1 MVSFPGFGTPES
13 PLRKTAILRFRWNW
27 PLLSIA
33 LFACG
38 DGGKERV
45 TDSGDGQPLP
55 EPLTI
60 REVLYQRDGSA
71 VVLLLRPD
79 GRVVQLPIA
88 ECTGNVV
95 YDKIHDIPFPRP
107 LTHDLFKAI
116 ADELGLAVPRVTI
129 DAVGDS
135 AVAHVSVARGTSVVD
150 LEASPGDALA
160 VAQRTSAEIVGTPAL
175 LEHLT
180 LGFED
185 RPESAAPAEKAVL
198 GGQPAPAARPFQSQP
213 VPLSFL
219 AFTRNPVRSG
229 VGLLFIDADSTSVF
243 TMIVDFCQARAF
255 YQAVQDVRIDPF
267 PAHQLLQN
275 LVVAGNATITHAGVT
290 AIRDHTFIGEVG
302 IRGDGGDAAVDAR
315 PSDAVTLATLAGAP
329 IRIAADVLAE
339 HREDADSYLLQ
350 LENQGGDG

>member
-1 MVSFPGFGTPES
+1 M
-13 PLRKTAILRFRWNW
+13 KIAILRSRWFR

-33 LFACG
+33 LLACG
-38 DGGKERV
+38 DGGRERV
-45 TDSGDGQPLP
+45 AGSGDGQPLP

-71 VVLLLRPD
+71 VVVLLRPD

-88 ECTGNVV
+88 ECTGGVV
-95 YDKIHDIPFPRP
+95 YDKIHDVPFPRP

-129 DAVGDS
+129 DVAGDS
-135 AVAHVSVARGTSVVD
+135 AVAHVTVARGAAVVD
-150 LEASPGDALA
+150 LDASPGDALA
-160 VAQRTSAEIVGTPAL
+160 VAQRTFAEIVGTPAL
-175 LEHLT
+175 LEQLT
-180 LGFED
+180 LGPED
-185 RPESAAPAEKAVL
+185 RPESAAPAEKTVP
-198 GGQPAPAARPFQSQP
+198 GGQPAPAARRSQSQP

-219 AFTRNPVRSG
+219 AFTRNPVGSG

-243 TMIVDFCQARAF
+243 TMIVDFCQATAF

-275 LVVAGNATITHAGVT
+275 LVEAGNATVTHAGVT
-290 AIRDHTFIGEVG
+290 AIRDHTFIGELG
-302 IRGDGGDAAVDAR
+302 IRGDGRDAAIDAR

-329 IRIAADVLAE
+329 IRIDADVLAG
-339 HREDADSYLLQ
+339 HREDAGPYLLQ